1 MSILGKANNDGKYS
15 NLSDENFLPIDH
27 FLASWHRSIHFCFS
41 MIERRDFQPFGMFG
55 EKGLTEGVK
64 MMLIVVIID
73 GCWSIIG

>member
-1 MSILGKANNDGKYS
+1 
-15 NLSDENFLPIDH
+15 
-27 FLASWHRSIHFCFS
+27 

-73 GCWSIIG
+73 GC